1 MKAQLNGKNRR
12 TLHAIFA
19 DPISA
24 SMAWSDVETLF
35 IALTCRVIEGA
46 GSRVRFERNGV
57 IAAFHRPHPQKEAKR
72 YQVRDARDFLL
83 KLGEA
88 P

>member
-1 MKAQLNGKNRR
+1 MVQLNGKNRR
-12 TLHAIFA
+12 TLHAVFT

-24 SMAWSDVETLF
+24 SMVWSDVESLF
-35 IALTCRVIEGA
+35 IALKCQVIEGS

-57 IAAFHRPHPQKEAKR
+57 VAIFHRPHPQKEAKR
-72 YQVRDARDFLL
+72 YQVRDAREFLV

>member
-1 MKAQLNGKNRR
+1 LNVKNRR

-19 DPISA
+19 DPIAA
-24 SMAWSDVETLF
+24 SVAWSDIETLF
-35 IALTCRVIEGA
+35 IALNCRVIEGA